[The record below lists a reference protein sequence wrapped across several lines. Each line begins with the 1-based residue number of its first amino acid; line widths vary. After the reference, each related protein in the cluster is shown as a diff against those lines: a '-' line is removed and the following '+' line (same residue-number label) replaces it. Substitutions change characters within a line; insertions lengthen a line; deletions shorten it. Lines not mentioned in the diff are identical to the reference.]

1 MEELPETLKAEI
13 EALDSLDARALKRRY
28 ADIVADM
35 PKCALSS
42 VLRATIAYRLQERH
56 YGQSLSK
63 EATEWLD
70 EAADDK
76 RMFPDG
82 RKVGSGA
89 RFVRFWKGERYETTV
104 RDDGRYEYN
113 GEIYGDWNFL
123 SPSSHGGVIFYYLN
137 RNSNDRNLE
146 WDMKNN
152 LCPNPGGT
160 WAPKP

>member
-28 ADIVADM
+28 AAIVGDM
-35 PKCALSS
+35 PNCALSS
-42 VLRATIAYRLQERH
+42 VLRATIAYRLQERN
-56 YGQSLSK
+56 YGLSLSK

-82 RKVGSGA
+82 RKVGAGA
-89 RFVRFWKGERYETTV
+89 RLVRFWKGERYETTV

-113 GEIYGDWNFL
+113 GEIYSSLSAVAKAITGTHWNGRLFF
-123 SPSSHGGVIFYYLN
+123 GV
-137 RNSNDRNLE
+137 
-146 WDMKNN
+146 K
-152 LCPNPGGT
+152 
-160 WAPKP
+160 

>member
-63 EATEWLD
+63 ETTEWID

-113 GEIYGDWNFL
+113 G
-123 SPSSHGGVIFYYLN
+123 
-137 RNSNDRNLE
+137 
-146 WDMKNN
+146 
-152 LCPNPGGT
+152 
-160 WAPKP
+160 

>member
-1 MEELPETLKAEI
+1 MAIYAPHASNRNYSTMEELPETLKAEI

-42 VLRATIAYRLQERH
+42 VLRATIAHRLQERH
-56 YGQSLSK
+56 YGQS
-63 EATEWLD
+63 
-70 EAADDK
+70 ADDK

-113 GEIYGDWNFL
+113 GEIYSSLSAVAKAITGTHWNGRLFF
-123 SPSSHGGVIFYYLN
+123 GV
-137 RNSNDRNLE
+137 
-146 WDMKNN
+146 K
-152 LCPNPGGT
+152 
-160 WAPKP
+160 

>member
-56 YGQSLSK
+56 YGLSLSK
-63 EATEWLD
+63 EATAWLD

-113 GEIYGDWNFL
+113 GEIYSSLSAVAKAITGTHWNGRLFF
-123 SPSSHGGVIFYYLN
+123 GV
-137 RNSNDRNLE
+137 
-146 WDMKNN
+146 K
-152 LCPNPGGT
+152 
-160 WAPKP
+160 

>member
-35 PKCALSS
+35 PKCALRS

-56 YGQSLSK
+56 YGLSLSK
-63 EATEWLD
+63 EATAWLD

-113 GEIYGDWNFL
+113 GEIYSSLSAVAKAITGTHWNGRLFF
-123 SPSSHGGVIFYYLN
+123 GV
-137 RNSNDRNLE
+137 
-146 WDMKNN
+146 K
-152 LCPNPGGT
+152 
-160 WAPKP
+160 